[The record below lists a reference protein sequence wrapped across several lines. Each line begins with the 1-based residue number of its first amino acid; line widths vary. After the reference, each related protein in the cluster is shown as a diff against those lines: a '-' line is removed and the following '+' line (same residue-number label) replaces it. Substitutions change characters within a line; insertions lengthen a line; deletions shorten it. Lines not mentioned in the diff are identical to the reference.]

1 MKILVPVKRVLDFNL
16 KPRICKDGSDID
28 LTGSKMSINP
38 FDEIAVEE
46 AIRLKEKGTATEIIA
61 VSIGTKST
69 EETLRFALALGM
81 DRAVLVETAH
91 TLFPLDIAKTLAK
104 VVEKEKPEIVLMGKQ
119 AIDSDY
125 NQTGQML
132 AGLLGWPQGTFISQ
146 LEVKGEHVEV
156 TREVDEGLET
166 ISLLLPAVLTTDLRL
181 NTPRY
186 AALPNIMRAKQKPL
200 NVLTLQELGVMP
212 REDCEIKGYA
222 LPANRQRGEILSSVE
237 ELIDKLGLKRGEG
250 A

>member
-16 KPRICKDGSDID
+16 KPRIRKDGSDVD
-28 LTGSKMSINP
+28 LAGSKMSINP

-46 AIRLKEKGTATEIIA
+46 AIRLKEKGLATEIIA

-81 DRAVLVETAH
+81 DRAILIETQQA
-91 TLFPLDIAKTLAK
+91 LFPLDVAKTLAK
-104 VVEKEKPEIVLMGKQ
+104 VVEKEKPDIVLMGKQ
-119 AIDSDY
+119 AIDSDF

-146 LEVKGEHVEV
+146 LEVKGAYVEV

-200 NVLTLQELGVMP
+200 NVSALQELGIVP
-212 REDCEIKGYA
+212 REDLEIKGYTF
-222 LPANRQRGEILSSVE
+222 PAKRQRGETLSGVE
-237 ELIDKLGLKRGEG
+237 ELIAKLGLTRGDI